1 MLSLAFPLCI
11 FLIGSVAFTSIFKLR
26 FSISF
31 PLFLMGSALLVYLVC
46 FFTHSFNTGVIALC
60 FFAAVLA
67 VISILKLV
75 AKRQSHAALHKPN
88 AYPPPSA
95 IALLVF
101 IAADAVITWHHGACV
116 QYWDEFAHWG
126 QMVNEFLR
134 LDDFY
139 TAQGTFLQYHNDYP
153 PIIPLYESIWCRLAG
168 GYDERFVCFS
178 LWLLQ
183 ISLLLIPVDFAFGK
197 KAENTAGAASTGK
210 DGFARSALWGL
221 LFAAAVLLF
230 SLFFSAADGGAA
242 SFWYAFYPDTVL
254 GLLGGTAIFLC
265 LCREI
270 TYKEGLFIGAT
281 LAFLIMVKQ
290 SALFF
295 VGITFLLF
303 IARLTALL
311 RQRKTT
317 IKAAALTALL
327 AIAPAIL
334 AYASW
339 KMVLAASPIE
349 SVHGQFSISASDYLS
364 LPGLFLGTAGTQA
377 QQDVV
382 WAFVNALLYEPVL
395 SFMPISL
402 SYTALSM
409 ILLILIGVCF
419 IATKRKGYVWLFF
432 TSLASIVLYAV
443 FMLGMYPFGFTE
455 TEMSVL
461 ASYARYMATNLV
473 ALYAAMLMYSLGV
486 LAASKRRCKAGTA
499 LVCGLAVLALLSPLC
514 LKQFWHKPIDAAVSA
529 KTDAAA
535 LTQLLPEGS
544 SVFAVTQD
552 EDTSRILLLEYY
564 VTNLDIDRYSW
575 APVPAGE
582 TVIDPMYAAGET
594 GYIDPDY
601 LVELLQE
608 DEYLYISN
616 YAEGFNATYSNCLS
630 FDTPIERG
638 AVYRIETT
646 DQGTIAGTL
655 VGNVNQE

>member
-1 MLSLAFPLCI
+1 MLSLALPLCI
-11 FLIGSVAFTSIFKLR
+11 FLIGSVAFSSIFKLR

-46 FFTHSFNTGVIALC
+46 FFTHSFNAGVIVLC

-67 VISILKLV
+67 VISVLKLV
-75 AKRQSHAALHKPN
+75 AKRQSHAASHKPN
-88 AYPPPSA
+88 AYPPPSV

-101 IAADAVITWHHGACV
+101 IAADAVIAWHHGACV

-126 QMVNEFLR
+126 QMINELLR

-153 PIIPLYESIWCRLAG
+153 PIIPIYEAIWCHLAG

-183 ISLLLIPVDFAFGK
+183 LSLLLIPADIAFEK
-197 KAENTAGAASTGK
+197 NAESESETAGKVQRNPQTSV
-210 DGFARSALWGL
+210 LWGL
-221 LFAAAVLLF
+221 LFAAVVLLF

-254 GLLGGTAIFLC
+254 GLLGGMAILLC
-265 LCREI
+265 LCHEI
-270 TYKEGLFIGAT
+270 TYREGLFIGVT

-295 VGITFLLF
+295 VGIAFLLF
-303 IARLTALL
+303 IARLIVLL
-311 RQRKTT
+311 RQRKIT

-327 AIAPAIL
+327 AIVPAIL

-339 KMVLAASPIE
+339 KMALSASPIE
-349 SVHGQFSISASDYLS
+349 SVHGQFSVSVSDYLS
-364 LPGLFLGTAGTQA
+364 LPGLFIGTVGSQA

-382 WAFVNALLYEPVL
+382 WAFSNALLYEPVL
-395 SFMPISL
+395 SFTPINL
-402 SYTALSM
+402 SYTALSV
-409 ILLILIGVCF
+409 ILLALIGAAF
-419 IATKRKGYVWLFF
+419 AATKRKGYAWLFF
-432 TSLASIVLYAV
+432 ISLVSIVLYAV

-473 ALYAAMLMYSLGV
+473 TLYAATLMYFLGV
-486 LAASKRRCKAGTA
+486 LAASKRRFKAGTA
-499 LVCGLAVLALLSPLC
+499 LVCGLAFLAIISPLC
-514 LKQFWHKPIDAAVSA
+514 LKQFWHKPIDAAASA

-535 LTQLLPEGS
+535 LTQLLPDNS
-544 SVFAVTQD
+544 RVFAVTQD
-552 EDTSRILLLEYY
+552 EYSGRLLLLEYY
-564 VTNLDIDRYSW
+564 ASTLDIDRYAW
-575 APVPAGE
+575 TPTPANE
-582 TVIDPMYAAGET
+582 TIIDPMWAADET